1 MNNPLPPPALPQS
14 SLDPTIGST
23 EKFRRA
29 VPKSQ
34 NRPDLKKVLKERC
47 LKRAREQR
55 QNIMNK
61 RRSTPSPLGNP
72 LSRENLFSPIAGGG
86 GAKRGGGGSDANG
99 NVASAKE
106 LLDEVRMSR
115 GRSPTTFTVVIHP
128 PY

>member
-1 MNNPLPPPALPQS
+1 MPEA
-14 SLDPTIGST
+14 GS
-23 EKFRRA
+23 RA
-29 VPKSQ
+29 
-34 NRPDLKKVLKERC
+34 E
-47 LKRAREQR
+47 AEHHEQA
-55 QNIMNK
+55 QVDAF
-61 RRSTPSPLGNP
+61 SFGESAVEGEPVFAD
-72 LSRENLFSPIAGGG
+72 SRGG